1 MPGSSNHPALPLPA
15 ISERTSE
22 ATDTMTT
29 TVGTTGISI
38 DALARL
44 DRHLLSRYIESEKIA
59 GCLTLIARRGE
70 IAHLSAMGRMDRER
84 NKPLAT
90 DTIFRFY
97 SMTKPITSVALM
109 QLHERGMFQLTDPV
123 SRFIPQ
129 WRDLQVLDGG
139 SWPNFS
145 TRPAERPMSVRD
157 LLSHQSGLTY
167 GFMEGDLERAY
178 NHADVYSAG
187 TMRGRDLQS
196 MIDRLAELPL
206 KFSPGDQWNYGVSTD
221 VCGYLVQVISGQR
234 FDEYLQEHIFDP
246 LGMVDTGFSVSPEQQ
261 PRFAANYERGPDKRL
276 RLLDDPATSHYCEE
290 QTFHSGGG
298 GLVSTA
304 NDYYRFC
311 QALLNGGELDGV
323 RILGPKTIELMT
335 LNHLPNGEDL
345 SQRAL
350 GTFSET
356 ANDGVGFGLGFAVL
370 VDLARTQNVGSIG
383 EYYWGGA
390 ASTIFWIDPA
400 EEMIVIFLTQF
411 MPSGTFNFRGQIKQI
426 LYPGLVE

>member
-1 MPGSSNHPALPLPA
+1 M
-15 ISERTSE
+15 T
-22 ATDTMTT
+22 ATVDA
-29 TVGTTGISI
+29 TGISI

-44 DRHLLSRYIESEKIA
+44 DRHLLERYIQPEKIA

-70 IAHLSAMGRMDRER
+70 IAHLSAMGQMDRER
-84 NKPLAT
+84 GTPMAV

-123 SRFIPQ
+123 SRFIPE
-129 WRDLQVLDGG
+129 WRDLQVMCGG
-139 SWPNFS
+139 EWPNFE
-145 TRPAERPMSVRD
+145 TRPADRPMSVRD
-157 LLSHQSGLTY
+157 VLSHQSGLTY
-167 GFMEGDLERAY
+167 GFMEGPLEMAY
-178 NHADVYSAG
+178 HKADVYQAAA
-187 TMRGRDLQS
+187 MRGRDLQS
-196 MIDRLAELPL
+196 MVDRLAELPL
-206 KFSPGDQWNYGVSTD
+206 KFSPGDSWNYGVSTD

-246 LGMVDTGFSVSPEQQ
+246 LGMDDTGFHVPAEKID
-261 PRFAANYERGPDKRL
+261 RFAANYERGPDKRL
-276 RLLDDPATSHYCEE
+276 RLLDDPAGSHYGEP
-290 QTFHSGGG
+290 QTFFSGGG

-304 NDYYRFC
+304 HDYYRFC
-311 QALLNGGELDGV
+311 QMLLNGGELDGA
-323 RILGPKTIELMT
+323 RLLGPKTIELMT
-335 LNHLPNGEDL
+335 MNHLPNGEDL
-345 SQRAL
+345 SERAL

-356 ANDGVGFGLGFAVL
+356 ANDGVGFGLGFAMI
-370 VDLARTQNVGSIG
+370 VDLPRTQNVGSIG

-426 LYPGLVE
+426 LYPGLLD

>member
-1 MPGSSNHPALPLPA
+1 MSTR
-15 ISERTSE
+15 IE
-22 ATDTMTT
+22 AT
-29 TVGTTGISI
+29 VGGSGIAVE
-38 DALARL
+38 ALARL
-44 DRHLLSRYIESEKIA
+44 DGHLLSRYIEPEKIA

-70 IAHLSAMGRMDRER
+70 IAHLSAMGAMDRER
-84 NKPLAT
+84 NKPMAT

-129 WRDLQVLDGG
+129 WRDLQVMCGG
-139 SWPNFS
+139 EWPNF
-145 TRPAERPMSVRD
+145 TTKPAERSMSVRD

-167 GFMEGDLERAY
+167 GFMEGGLELAY
-178 NHADVYSAG
+178 NKADVYSAG

-206 KFSPGDQWNYGVSTD
+206 KFSPGENWNYGVSTD
-221 VCGYLVQVISGQR
+221 VCGYLVQTISGQR
-234 FDEYLQEHIFDP
+234 FDEYLQEHIFAP
-246 LGMVDTGFSVSPEQQ
+246 LGMEDTAFDVPAEKID
-261 PRFAANYERGPDKRL
+261 RFAANYERGPDRQL
-276 RLLDDPATSHYCEE
+276 LLLDDPATSHYAQP
-290 QTFHSGGG
+290 QTFYSGGG

-311 QALLNGGELDGV
+311 QALLNGGELDGARV
-323 RILGPKTIELMT
+323 LGPKTIELMT

-345 SQRAL
+345 SERAL
-350 GTFSET
+350 GSFSET
-356 ANDGVGFGLGFAVL
+356 ANDGIGFGLGFAVL
-370 VDLARTQNVGSIG
+370 QDLARTQNVGSIG

-400 EEMIVIFLTQF
+400 EELIVLFLTQF

-426 LYPGLVE
+426 LYPGLVG